1 MPYSVLILTRD
12 EAPNIRRCLESLRG
26 CDDVVV
32 VDSFSTDDTVA
43 IAESLGARVLT
54 RAFDTFAGQ
63 RNWGVEHGGFRHAW
77 ILHLD
82 ADECLTPALHAEI
95 EQAIARD
102 DRSAYLLANQLI
114 FMGRWIRH
122 ASMYPYYQA
131 RLLKR
136 GEAWFGQVGHG
147 QILAHAE
154 RGVGTLREPYVH
166 HNFSRGVS
174 DWVTRHNRY
183 STDEARRL
191 CQGEDAAPALSTG
204 SAVSAG
210 SAESRQQWR
219 KRLAARLPFRP
230 IFRFLYLY
238 VWRRGFLDGRQGFDY
253 CVLMSFYDYLTRL
266 KAREMAAA
274 TRGDSS
280 A

>member
-1 MPYSVLILTRD
+1 MPYSVLILTHN
-12 EAPNIRRCLESLRG
+12 ESPNIRRCLESLQG

-43 IAESLGARVLT
+43 IAESLGARVLA
-54 RAFDTFAGQ
+54 RGFDTFAGQ
-63 RNWGVEHGGFRHAW
+63 RNWGVEHGRFRHAW

-95 EQAIARD
+95 EQVLARD

-166 HNFSRGVS
+166 YNFSCGVS

-191 CQGEDAAPALSTG
+191 FQSRGVAPTGTAAPTG
-204 SAVSAG
+204 SP
-210 SAESRQQWR
+210 ESRQQWR

-230 IFRFLYLY
+230 AVRFLYLY
-238 VWRRGFLDGRQGFDY
+238 VIRLGFLDGRQGFDY

-274 TRGDSS
+274 ARGDANS
-280 A
+280 

>member
-1 MPYSVLILTRD
+1 MPYSALILTHN
-12 EAPNIRRCLESLRG
+12 ESLNIRRCLESLQG

-43 IAESLGARVLT
+43 IAESLGARVLA
-54 RAFDTFAGQ
+54 RGFDTFASQ
-63 RNWGVEHGGFRHAW
+63 RNWGVEHGRFRHAW

-95 EQAIARD
+95 ERTIARD
-102 DRSAYLLANQLI
+102 GRSAYLIANQLI

-154 RGVGTLREPYVH
+154 RGVGTLHEPYVH

-191 CQGEDAAPALSTG
+191 CQSRGVTPAGPATHTG
-204 SAVSAG
+204 SP
-210 SAESRQQWR
+210 ESRQQWR

-230 IFRFLYLY
+230 VVRFVYLY
-238 VWRRGFLDGRQGFDY
+238 FIRLGFLDGRQGFDY

-274 TRGDSS
+274 AHEDATP
-280 A
+280 

>member
-1 MPYSVLILTRD
+1 MPYSTLILTHN
-12 EAPNIRRCLESLRG
+12 ESANIRRCLESLEG

-32 VDSFSTDDTVA
+32 VDSMSTDDTVA
-43 IAESLGARVLT
+43 VAESLGARVFS
-54 RAFDTFAGQ
+54 RRFDTFAAQ
-63 RNWGVEHGGFRHAW
+63 RNWGVDHGEFRHPW
-77 ILHLD
+77 VLHLD
-82 ADECLTPALHAEI
+82 ADECLTPALHDEI
-95 EQAIARD
+95 EQVIARD
-102 DRSAYLLANQLI
+102 DRSAHLIANKLM

-174 DWVTRHNRY
+174 DWVERHNRY

-191 CQGEDAAPALSTG
+191 CAGQQVQPAAARTAGDATEA
-204 SAVSAG
+204 
-210 SAESRQQWR
+210 RQQWR

-230 IFRFLYLY
+230 VLRFLYLY
-238 VWRRGFLDGRQGFDY
+238 VFRLGCLDGRPGFDY

-274 TRGDSS
+274 ARGDDVR
-280 A
+280 